1 MVSRFTTDVVESWL
15 NPPCVERYFNHAA
28 GSGGQNT
35 SRGRMQPAR
44 KPFTI
49 EKNPPADASMTDA
62 LSQRSVHAAD
72 EMSSAQGTK
81 QVLAKLEELGAMIQP
96 AQTIVT
102 NIAEAYRRE
111 VVEALKLREEMQLI
125 QDTISETKR
134 HVVSLHTGN
143 LRAVN
148 VNHASGELGA
158 VVMDTEGA
166 TNNILAAAERIEIM
180 AGVIQSETTPEGMK
194 KRAGEIAAMVMTIYE
209 ACNFQDLT
217 GQRISRVCETLNFVE
232 SRVAK
237 MADIWG
243 GLDALSSIMTNELEA
258 LKEEHNALGTHA
270 LAAGPA
276 MVGAD
281 GHVGQ
286 DDIDALFD

>member
-1 MVSRFTTDVVESWL
+1 
-15 NPPCVERYFNHAA
+15 
-28 GSGGQNT
+28 
-35 SRGRMQPAR
+35 MQPAR
-44 KPFTI
+44 KTFTI
-49 EKNPPADASMTDA
+49 EKNQASDASAKGAA
-62 LSQRSVHAAD
+62 LLVESGMVAETETVS
-72 EMSSAQGTK
+72 GTR
-81 QVLAKLEELGAMIQP
+81 QVLAKLDELGAMIQP
-96 AQTIVT
+96 AQSIVS

-111 VVEALKLREEMQLI
+111 VLEALKLRDEMELI
-125 QDTISETKR
+125 QDTIRETKR

-143 LRAVN
+143 LRSVT

-180 AGVIQSETTPEGMK
+180 AGVIQSETTKEGMK
-194 KRAGEIAAMVMTIYE
+194 KRAGEIAGMVMTIYE

-232 SRVAK
+232 TRVAK
-237 MADIWG
+237 MAEIWG
-243 GLDALSSIMTNELEA
+243 GLDSLSAIMTSELEA
-258 LKEEHNALGTHA
+258 LKEEHSALGTHA

-276 MVGAD
+276 LVGAE

-286 DDIDALFD
+286 DDIDALFG

>member
-1 MVSRFTTDVVESWL
+1 
-15 NPPCVERYFNHAA
+15 
-28 GSGGQNT
+28 
-35 SRGRMQPAR
+35 MQPAR
-44 KPFTI
+44 KTFTI
-49 EKNPPADASMTDA
+49 EKNLPVDTFRKGVALPTDMGM
-62 LSQRSVHAAD
+62 LD
-72 EMSSAQGTK
+72 ETETMSGTR
-81 QVLAKLEELGAMIQP
+81 QVLAKLDELGAMIQP
-96 AQTIVT
+96 AQSIVS
-102 NIAEAYRRE
+102 NIADAYRRE
-111 VVEALKLREEMQLI
+111 VLEALKLRDEMQLI
-125 QDTISETKR
+125 QETITETKR

-143 LRAVN
+143 LRSVT

-180 AGVIQSETTPEGMK
+180 AGVIQSETTKEGMK
-194 KRAGEIAAMVMTIYE
+194 KRAGEIAGMVMTIYE

-232 SRVAK
+232 TRVAK
-237 MADIWG
+237 MAEIWG
-243 GLDALSSIMTNELEA
+243 GLDSLSAIMTTELEA
-258 LKEEHNALGTHA
+258 LKEEHSALGTHA

-276 MVGAD
+276 IVGAD

>member
-1 MVSRFTTDVVESWL
+1 
-15 NPPCVERYFNHAA
+15 
-28 GSGGQNT
+28 
-35 SRGRMQPAR
+35 MQPAR
-44 KPFTI
+44 KTFTI
-49 EKNPPADASMTDA
+49 EKNRASDAFAKGAA
-62 LSQRSVHAAD
+62 LLVEPDMVGETETVS
-72 EMSSAQGTK
+72 GTR
-81 QVLAKLEELGAMIQP
+81 QVLAKLDELGAMIQP
-96 AQTIVT
+96 AQSIVS

-111 VVEALKLREEMQLI
+111 VLEALKLRDEMELI
-125 QDTISETKR
+125 QETIRETKR

-143 LRAVN
+143 LRSVT

-180 AGVIQSETTPEGMK
+180 AGVIQSETTKEGMK
-194 KRAGEIAAMVMTIYE
+194 KRAGEIAGLVMTIYE

-232 SRVAK
+232 TRVAK
-237 MADIWG
+237 MAEIWG
-243 GLDALSSIMTNELEA
+243 GLDSLSAIMTSELEA
-258 LKEEHNALGTHA
+258 LKEEHSALGTHA

-276 MVGAD
+276 LVGAE

-286 DDIDALFD
+286 DDIDALFG

>member
-1 MVSRFTTDVVESWL
+1 
-15 NPPCVERYFNHAA
+15 
-28 GSGGQNT
+28 
-35 SRGRMQPAR
+35 MQTAR
-44 KPFTI
+44 KMFTI
-49 EKNPPADASMTDA
+49 EKNLHDEAVAKGVPAS
-62 LSQRSVHAAD
+62 SQTKPVSD
-72 EMSSAQGTK
+72 PENMSGTR
-81 QVLAKLEELGAMIQP
+81 QVLAKLDELGAMIQP
-96 AQTIVT
+96 AQSIVT

-111 VVEALKLREEMQLI
+111 VLEALKLRDEMQLI
-125 QDTISETKR
+125 QETISETKR

-143 LRAVN
+143 LRSVT

-180 AGVIQSETTPEGMK
+180 AGVIQSETTKEGMK
-194 KRAGEIAAMVMTIYE
+194 KRAGEIAGMVMTIYE

-217 GQRISRVCETLNFVE
+217 GQRISRVCETLSFVE

-237 MADIWG
+237 MAEIWG
-243 GLDALSSIMTNELEA
+243 GLDSLSAIMTSELEA
-258 LKEEHNALGTHA
+258 LKEEHSALGTHA

-276 MVGAD
+276 MVGAE

-286 DDIDALFD
+286 DDIDALFG